1 MPGPLVVIVGAGASH
16 ASGRY
21 AGDARPPLTS
31 QLFACSRADELL
43 RIYSLAQEAGSAIQ
57 RTMNADTTIAFE
69 RALRDLQDDG
79 YRHHTQMVLAVAPF
93 LQALLL
99 EYSNA
104 LQPHA
109 SRYGVIVDEVLK
121 LQTEVIF
128 VSLNYDTL
136 LDGKLASY
144 SPLVELDDYLETD
157 YGWSL
162 VKPHGSVAWYVEQ
175 SQPFDPKTP
184 PPDMTVVRAPV
195 ACEPVLGL
203 TLAQVRNTQESTEH
217 GITRRYPALALPD
230 GPKDLLV
237 WPTRQREGL
246 EGLLRKSPEIQLLV
260 LGYSGLDTE
269 ILGLI
274 AGGRSKI
281 RRMTVV
287 NADGERALDVYD
299 RILAAGIEPIW
310 RDVRDESFE
319 TWVDGDGLR
328 TWAAE
333 FHGRPEFITEP
344 DQLRQEIAERRA
356 ARVASS
362 ISRPESI
369 MDQPF

>member
-1 MPGPLVVIVGAGASH
+1 MAGPLVVIVGAGASH
-16 ASGRY
+16 VSGGY
-21 AGDARPPLTS
+21 AVEARPPLTS
-31 QLFACSRADELL
+31 QLFAGSRADELL

-57 RTMNADTTIAFE
+57 RAMKADTTIAFE

-79 YRHHTQMVLAVAPF
+79 YRHHRQMVLAVAPF

-99 EYSNA
+99 QYSNA
-104 LQPHA
+104 LQPYA
-109 SRYGVIVDEVLK
+109 SRYGVLVDEILK

-144 SPLVELDDYLETD
+144 SPLVGLDDYLETD

-175 SQPFDPKTP
+175 PQPFDPKTP
-184 PPDMTVVRAPV
+184 PPDMTVVRAPIKS
-195 ACEPVLGL
+195 EPVLGL
-203 TLAQVRNTQESTEH
+203 TLARVRNSDEVAGH
-217 GITRRYPALALPD
+217 GTTRRYPALALPD
-230 GPKDLLV
+230 GPKDELV
-237 WPTRQREGL
+237 WPVEQRQRL
-246 EGLLRKSPEIQLLV
+246 EGLLRYSPEIQLLV
-260 LGYSGLDTE
+260 VGYSGLDTE

-274 AGGRSKI
+274 ARGRSKI

-310 RDVRDESFE
+310 NDVREESFE
-319 TWVDGDGLR
+319 TWVDGSGLR
-328 TWAAE
+328 NWAAE
-333 FHGRPEFITEP
+333 FHGRPELITEP
-344 DQLRQEIAERRA
+344 DQLRQRVADVNVRRA
-356 ARVASS
+356 ASDMPG
-362 ISRPESI
+362 PESI
-369 MDQPF
+369 MDRQF